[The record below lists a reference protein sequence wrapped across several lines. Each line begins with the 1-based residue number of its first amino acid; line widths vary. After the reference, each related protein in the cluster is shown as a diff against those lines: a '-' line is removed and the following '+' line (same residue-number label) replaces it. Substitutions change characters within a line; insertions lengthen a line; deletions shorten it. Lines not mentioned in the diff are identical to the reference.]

1 MLLEFG
7 AYLNLELQ
15 SSNLTILTNQKKVG
29 SVFFHPILK
38 EIGSKTSIQIVK
50 FCNLEKI
57 LHSDFF
63 SSIKLQ
69 MRLHYEF
76 HPIVKWKG
84 SQG

>member
-1 MLLEFG
+1 M
-7 AYLNLELQ
+7 NLELQ
-15 SSNLTILTNQKKVG
+15 SSDLTILTNQKKVG
-29 SVFFHPILK
+29 SGFFHPILK

-50 FCNLEKI
+50 FCNLEE
-57 LHSDFF
+57 LVHSG
-63 SSIKLQ
+63 IKSQ